1 MFTAMDAYSRDI
13 QYGILSNAEVYPVPS
28 YEELVP
34 ILRWATLVLLVGIAA
49 ATFAWLRRRPGLT
62 MACLVATMLPTLAF
76 IQTGIVI
83 FEPHRSI
90 IYLADVI
97 RHEFR
102 PSDQLII
109 EGPYENFASANFYTG
124 QRARVLHGLFGDLE
138 FGSRYPEAQGTF
150 LEEKE
155 FVELWQG
162 ARRVY
167 LLTDSPSRLAKLQA
181 LGPEPVLLGRSGK
194 NWLFSNRKDPTG

>member
-90 IYLADVI
+90 VYLADVI

-181 LGPEPVLLGRSGK
+181 LGSEPVLLGRSGK